1 MGYFA
6 DKSFAAQA
14 MQEGNISF
22 DPVVDERLAQQAID
36 ESMINEGVD
45 DGQGIIDTDALMET
59 IAVDYISQ
67 MNDADR
73 KAFME
78 SKEFNLLVEAGVI
91 GRHSITRL
99 NRFDDLTR
107 RINLA
112 SLQMAREKGDADWE
126 ALRKNRI
133 RERMLRERIFNKYA
147 QRVRQDAK
155 QAQKRLVKINP
166 GMFNMNRPVR

>member
-14 MQEGNISF
+14 MQEGAENY
-22 DPVVDERLAQQAID
+22 DPVLDEHIARQISD
-36 ESMINEGVD
+36 ENMINEDNAEG
-45 DGQGIIDTDALMET
+45 GIIDIEALMET
-59 IAVDYISQ
+59 FVVDYVSQ
-67 MNDADR
+67 LNDAER

-78 SKEFNLLVEAGVI
+78 SKDFQLMCEAGVV

-133 RERMLRERIFNKYA
+133 RERQLRERIFNKYA
-147 QRVRQDAK
+147 TRVRNDAK

-166 GMFNMNRPVR
+166 AMFNMNRPIR